1 MRIILQE
8 CKMDLLRAVR
18 YRVGMISDLVLF
30 TVLLVFFLISDTGT
44 SFGEEYGTGDYK
56 TLLLLGYVAWTL
68 SSAAINTVA
77 PQISGEVQ
85 RGTFFLKINSRIPM
99 QFIYFGDFL
108 AAIAIQSVI
117 AIICTVGAHF
127 IWNTAFVVRPDVIAA
142 LIVCTIGMYGIG
154 LIIAGFQLFFKRVGS
169 LVFVLQLGL
178 LFVTD
183 TLPTSGSITR
193 ITSILPLT
201 RCNAIIREALTGT
214 AAAAEYI
221 GLLLCSAVC
230 FAVGYAVFEIF
241 LRMAKKKGNLLMY

>member
-8 CKMDLLRAVR
+8 CKVDLLRAVR

-30 TVLLVFFLISDTGT
+30 TVLLVF
-44 SFGEEYGTGDYK
+44 
-56 TLLLLGYVAWTL
+56 
-68 SSAAINTVA
+68 
-77 PQISGEVQ
+77 
-85 RGTFFLKINSRIPM
+85 
-99 QFIYFGDFL
+99 
-108 AAIAIQSVI
+108 
-117 AIICTVGAHF
+117 
-127 IWNTAFVVRPDVIAA
+127 
-142 LIVCTIGMYGIG
+142 
-154 LIIAGFQLFFKRVGS
+154 
-169 LVFVLQLGL
+169 VLQLGL
-178 LFVTD
+178 FFVTD

-201 RCNAIIREALTGT
+201 RCNAIIREAFTGT

>member
-30 TVLLVFFLISDTGT
+30 TVLLVF
-44 SFGEEYGTGDYK
+44 
-56 TLLLLGYVAWTL
+56 
-68 SSAAINTVA
+68 
-77 PQISGEVQ
+77 
-85 RGTFFLKINSRIPM
+85 
-99 QFIYFGDFL
+99 
-108 AAIAIQSVI
+108 
-117 AIICTVGAHF
+117 
-127 IWNTAFVVRPDVIAA
+127 
-142 LIVCTIGMYGIG
+142 
-154 LIIAGFQLFFKRVGS
+154 
-169 LVFVLQLGL
+169 VLQLGL
-178 LFVTD
+178 FFVTD

-201 RCNAIIREALTGT
+201 RCNAIIREAFTGT
-214 AAAAEYI
+214 AEYI